1 MTSGISH
8 LIGNLEIVPVENG
21 EVPVKTA
28 FLVYRAHLEAG
39 SSTPLRLSRGRTAY
53 SERRVEGEKAHDRR
67 DANVLLDSPIF
78 PRHSNSGCGVQHV
91 AGLSV
96 TQHEREDVCR
106 PFYRLLEGRPM
117 PPVIEQYQAR
127 VGNVIEDR
135 MLTSKGTMRS

>member
-1 MTSGISH
+1 M
-8 LIGNLEIVPVENG
+8 ENG
-21 EVPVKTA
+21 EVPANPRFWCT
-28 FLVYRAHLEAG
+28 
-39 SSTPLRLSRGRTAY
+39 GRTW
-53 SERRVEGEKAHDRR
+53 RPDHQLLAHDRL

-96 TQHEREDVCR
+96 TQHEREDVRR
-106 PFYRLLEGRPM
+106 PFDRLLEGRPM

-135 MLTSKGTMRS
+135 DADLKRHNALVAPVDQEDRRLDAR